1 MTNVEVTN
9 IALLLGGRA
18 DAIEI
23 WLESDPDAP
32 EMRIES
38 ARENMIAMRRGSQ
51 AISHLLKRLDHLG
64 AYIYQTQREVDY
76 TRHLIQDII
85 NHER

>member
-1 MTNVEVTN
+1 MTNVELTN

-32 EMRIES
+32 DMRIQS
-38 ARENMIAMRRGSQ
+38 AKENMIAMRRGSQ
-51 AISHLLKRLDHLG
+51 AISHLLKRSDHIS
-64 AYIYQTQREVDY
+64 AYIYHTQKELDY
-76 TRHLIQDII
+76 TRHLIKDII
-85 NHER
+85 QHEQ